1 MTALARSLR
10 ASSTAAALLG
20 VGSVALAVHGAAQ
33 CAVVD
38 ARVALPPGVT
48 LAAVAG
54 TALAATLATTPL
66 CVAAGTDRARN
77 ALSRKGLDLDGVAL
91 EALRALPAVF
101 VGAVAG
107 LALRAPLGG
116 VAALC
121 AGTAAMA
128 CVNAAN
134 YAALCEDAL
143 RAVPREL
150 EEASLALG
158 ATQWFTLRRVTWPTA
173 ARGIAAAGL
182 RATARLLG
190 EGAPLALVL
199 GGVAAWRVAV
209 GLGGLALLCVLA
221 ARALREPSA

>member
-1 MTALARSLR
+1 MTALSRSLR
-10 ASSTAAALLG
+10 ASSAAAALLG
-20 VGSVALAVHGAAQ
+20 VGSVALAVNAASLRALTAAGAP
-33 CAVVD
+33 
-38 ARVALPPGVT
+38 LPPGVT
-48 LAAVAG
+48 LAAAAG

-77 ALSRKGLDLDGVAL
+77 ALSRKGLDLDGVTL

-101 VGAVAG
+101 VGALVG

-116 VAALC
+116 VVALC

-128 CVNAAN
+128 CVNVAN

-190 EGAPLALVL
+190 EAVPLALVL
-199 GGVAAWRVAV
+199 GGVSAWSGAL
-209 GLGGLALLCVLA
+209 GLGALALLGVLA
-221 ARALREPSA
+221 ARSLREPSA

>member
-10 ASSTAAALLG
+10 ASSAAAALLG
-20 VGSVALAVHGAAQ
+20 VGSVALAVHGASP
-33 CAVVD
+33 
-38 ARVALPPGVT
+38 RVLAAAGAALPPGVA
-48 LAAVAG
+48 LAAAG

-77 ALSRKGLDLDGVAL
+77 ALSRKGMDLDGVTL
-91 EALRALPAVF
+91 DALRALPLVF
-101 VGAVAG
+101 VGALVG
-107 LALRAPLGG
+107 LPLRASLGG
-116 VAALC
+116 AGALC

-128 CVNAAN
+128 CVNVAN

-190 EGAPLALVL
+190 EAVPLALVL
-199 GGVAAWRVAV
+199 GGVTAWPAAF
-209 GLGGLALLCVLA
+209 GLGALALLGVIA